1 MPVFKKL
8 QHLKCCDITR
18 RSKLMP
24 LHTCNMAFFD
34 VITGF
39 KGAPLK

>member
-1 MPVFKKL
+1 
-8 QHLKCCDITR
+8 
-18 RSKLMP
+18 MP

-39 KGAPLK
+39 KGGASKVNSVHHSLSAHFHS